1 MTTVLYTMDGCSSCQ
16 YIRNFLRK
24 QNIQFTEKNIFHHKE
39 YLLELQQLI
48 NDITLPILHLD
59 DKVIIGKDILKMF
72 PTTQERF

>member
-16 YIRNFLRK
+16 YTRSFLRK
-24 QNIQFTEKNIFHHKE
+24 KNIPFTEKNIFHHKE

-48 NDITLPILHLD
+48 NEITLPILHLD

-72 PTTQERF
+72 PTT